1 MCWLAQNSG
10 SGPRSEGSRARRWDI
25 GSQGALECAAG
36 APLPFFDRG
45 PRSNPRARS
54 RASTTG
60 GAVVPSMVGGDP
72 PHGGVKAVLVNQE
85 HVVISPG
92 FQEGLEPGM
101 VFCARRCRRNRR
113 RGQAGKPPRVRR
125 ATFIPQPRR
134 IYAQTLRV
142 TSGFGSLGPLAQSLN
157 ASYAVPV
164 GRFAYSFLQT
174 PPGDD
179 ALAVRLTVPVTRV
192 RRGLPPPSR
201 RSVNHLQSTRALAQ
215 TRLAWHTE
223 KKARVGFPRGPR
235 GYGRLGKLASPT
247 LSGNFSTSPFNC
259 SAAEPVRGAA
269 SEPDQAERTS
279 ARNLSISSLIRV
291 ACCDSSWVDEST

>member
-25 GSQGALECAAG
+25 QSQGALDCAAG

-45 PRSNPRARS
+45 PGSNPRARS

-72 PHGGVKAVLVNQE
+72 PHGGVEAVLVEQE

-92 FQEGLEPGM
+92 FQEGPEPGM

-113 RGQAGKPPRVRR
+113 RGQAGRPPRVRR
-125 ATFIPQPRR
+125 ATFIPHTRR

-142 TSGFGSLGPLAQSLN
+142 TSTLRSGSALLRRTGR
-157 ASYAVPV
+157 ASGLLPPRPEP
-164 GRFAYSFLQT
+164 GRLICGSCWSGRDFAYSFPRT

-192 RRGLPPPSR
+192 RRGFPPPSR
-201 RSVNHLQSTRALAQ
+201 GSVNHLQSTRALAQ
-215 TRLAWHTE
+215 TRHAWHTE
-223 KKARVGFPRGPR
+223 K
-235 GYGRLGKLASPT
+235 
-247 LSGNFSTSPFNC
+247 
-259 SAAEPVRGAA
+259 
-269 SEPDQAERTS
+269 ERP
-279 ARNLSISSLIRV
+279 A
-291 ACCDSSWVDEST
+291 